1 MRVIDVYEGAAAAH
15 RLVLQRLSRTE
26 FLHLLA
32 REGSPAPDAP
42 EAGTVH
48 RRSGGNPL
56 LVLALTPLAQQAGRA
71 RRLEDPPLVVID
83 TQSVRAAAG
92 FRRPRRDWTRTG
104 RRLAA
109 SADSQST
116 FWG

>member
-1 MRVIDVYEGAAAAH
+1 M
-15 RLVLQRLSRTE
+15 
-26 FLHLLA
+26 
-32 REGSPAPDAP
+32 
-42 EAGTVH
+42 H